1 MNRFVIAA
9 YVENKYGV
17 LTRVASLFM
26 RKGFNIDSLSVGETE
41 SHEYSRITLTASGDN
56 ATRDQ
61 MVNQMQKLH
70 NVKRVMVLDENSSLE
85 RELMFVKVKNTPE
98 NRAEVMAASEIYRG
112 KIVDYSPDT
121 LCVELT
127 GDPSK
132 INAFV
137 TLMKPLG
144 IVELCRTGVVALERN
159 RSITA

>member
-85 RELMFVKVKNTPE
+85 RELMFVKVKNTPRQDRGLQPGDALRGAHGQSGQDQCLCDPHE
-98 NRAEVMAASEIYRG
+98 AAWHRGALPHRRRRAGAQPLDYRLI
-112 KIVDYSPDT
+112 KF
-121 LCVELT
+121 
-127 GDPSK
+127 SK
-132 INAFV
+132 IEGV
-137 TLMKPLG
+137 KP
-144 IVELCRTGVVALERN
+144 A
-159 RSITA
+159 